1 MIVKCSECLEEFKNN
16 KFFYEYVSKYYENGS
31 IYNYKFDILEE
42 LSYVIGIKE
51 ILDKNENY

>member
-1 MIVKCSECLEEFKNN
+1 M
-16 KFFYEYVSKYYENGS
+16 SKYYGNGS